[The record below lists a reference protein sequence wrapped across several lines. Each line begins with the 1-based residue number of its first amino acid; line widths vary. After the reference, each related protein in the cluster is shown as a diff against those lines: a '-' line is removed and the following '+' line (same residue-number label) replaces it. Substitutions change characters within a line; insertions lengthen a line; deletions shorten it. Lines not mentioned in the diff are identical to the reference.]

1 MIRRHLVN
9 DALARPCRGE
19 AAAADKKR
27 CGVIRHGGD
36 IGPVHDIVNAEAKR
50 PPVRAAFPTPHLSQ
64 IN

>member
-19 AAAADKKR
+19 AAAAGQKR
-27 CGVIRHGGD
+27 CDVFRHGGD
-36 IGPVHDIVNAEAKR
+36 IGRAHKVVNAEAKR
-50 PPVRAAFPTPHLSQ
+50 PPVRAAFPTTYVLQ

>member
-19 AAAADKKR
+19 AAAAEKKR
-27 CGVIRHGGD
+27 GGAFRHGGD
-36 IGPVHDIVNAEAKR
+36 IGRAHKIVNAEAKR
-50 PPVRAAFPTPHLSQ
+50 PPLRAAFPTTDDLP